1 MTPPEPPTSP
11 VAAEIPVAPAPS
23 PTLERTKNSDWRVLH
38 LWQIQPIRDLLVIAL
53 IVAVVYVGARLSI
66 VTVPMM
72 LAILLAYLFEPLVAW
87 GELKLRLS
95 RPFAAIAL
103 ILAGLLI
110 IIAPLTLGAGLG
122 IAQGARYVQTI
133 STNVDLLMRS
143 VDDPENGSLRN
154 GLPGESWKKI
164 RDFLVD
170 QERKAKFSAAI
181 HDAKTAARDAI
192 RGTPKPAVKSDPALN
207 SALTPPVPLP
217 KDPPSET
224 PGPGVAPVTPDPSD
238 PAVQTP
244 PHADPIPD
252 AEKPSPIYEIV
263 RWTVSWL
270 RTNADTLGKQ
280 ALSSGWDAIGGAIR
294 TITSLGMFLFQAFLT
309 TFFFYFFCSSW
320 GRFKAFVRSL
330 IPKGQRS
337 TTVELVAKMDRAIA
351 AFIRGRL
358 TICAIL
364 MVLYTVGY
372 SFIGVPAP
380 LILGPIIA
388 IFALFPYI
396 SSIGVPIAIL
406 LLWLEPNMGIRD
418 EWWWT
423 LLMPCAVFMCAQLL
437 DDYVLTPAIQG
448 KGTDM
453 STPVILFA
461 SIAGGVLGGFY
472 GLLLAIPVA
481 ACLKIVVTDVLLPR
495 IRAWSEGRASD
506 VLPIDR

>member
-1 MTPPEPPTSP
+1 MTLPEPTSP
-11 VAAEIPVAPAPS
+11 ASSPANS
-23 PTLERTKNSDWRVLH
+23 PATSSPADRPKSADWRVLH

-53 IVAVVYVGARLSI
+53 ILCAVYIGARLSI

-72 LAILLAYLFEPLVAW
+72 LAILLAYLFEPLVAFA
-87 GELKLRLS
+87 ELKLQLS

-103 ILAGLLI
+103 ILVGLLVV
-110 IIAPLTLGAGLG
+110 IAPLTIGAGLG
-122 IAQGARYVQTI
+122 VAQGARYVKATSI
-133 STNVDLLMRS
+133 NVELLMRS

-181 HDAKTAARDAI
+181 HDAKSAARDAI
-192 RGTPKPAVKSDPALN
+192 RGTPKSDSTKSSLALHSPA
-207 SALTPPVPLP
+207 P
-217 KDPPSET
+217 KDPPPAPT
-224 PGPGVAPVTPDPSD
+224 PTPVESIDPATPITSPSD
-238 PAVQTP
+238 P
-244 PHADPIPD
+244 IPE

-263 RWTVSWL
+263 RWVVSWL

-309 TFFFYFFCSSW
+309 IFFFYFFCSSW
-320 GRFKAFVRSL
+320 GRFKNFMHGIV
-330 IPKGQRS
+330 PKGQRT
-337 TTVELVAKMDRAIA
+337 TTVDLLAKMDRAIA

-406 LLWLEPNMGIRD
+406 LLWLEPNTGIRD

-423 LLMPCAVFMCAQLL
+423 ILMPAIVFMCAQLL

-481 ACLKIVVTDVLLPR
+481 ACLKILVTDVMLPR

>member
-1 MTPPEPPTSP
+1 MTPPEPPTPPS
-11 VAAEIPVAPAPS
+11 APLVNITGVNVPS
-23 PTLERTKNSDWRVLH
+23 PTAPADRPKATDWRVLH
-38 LWQIQPIRDLLVIAL
+38 LWQIQPLRDLLVIA
-53 IVAVVYVGARLSI
+53 VVVGTIYLGARLSI

-87 GELKLRLS
+87 GEIKLKLS
-95 RPFAAIAL
+95 RPFAALML
-103 ILAGLLI
+103 ILVGLI
-110 IIAPLTLGAGLG
+110 VVIVPLSLGAAIG
-122 IAQGARYVQTI
+122 IAQGADYARTL
-133 STNVDLLMRS
+133 SSNVDLLMRS
-143 VDDPENGSLRN
+143 VDDPENGALRN
-154 GLPGESWKKI
+154 GLPGQSWKDI
-164 RDFLVD
+164 RDKLVD
-170 QERKAKFSAAI
+170 EERKAKFSSALR
-181 HDAKTAARDAI
+181 DAKSAARDAL
-192 RGTPKPAVKSDPALN
+192 RGTPKPATTPSNPVAD
-207 SALTPPVPLP
+207 PPVKNPGAT
-217 KDPPSET
+217 DAT
-224 PGPGVAPVTPDPSD
+224 PID
-238 PAVQTP
+238 PAVP
-244 PHADPIPD
+244 AIDISKPVSEAD
-252 AEKPSPIYEIV
+252 KVSPIYEVV
-263 RWTVSWL
+263 RWTITWL
-270 RTNADTLGKQ
+270 RTNADSLGKQ

-294 TITSLGMFLFQAFLT
+294 TITSVGMFLFQAFLT
-309 TFFFYFFCSSW
+309 IFFFYFFCSSW
-320 GRFKAFVRSL
+320 GRFKSFIRGI

-337 TTVELVAKMDRAIA
+337 TTVDLVAKMDRAIA

-372 SFIGVPAP
+372 WFIGVPAP

-396 SSIGVPIAIL
+396 SGIGVPIAIL
-406 LLWLEPNMGIRD
+406 LLWLEPNLGVRD

-423 LLMPCAVFMCAQLL
+423 LLMPCIIFMLAQLL

-481 ACLKIVVTDVLLPR
+481 ACLKILVTDVLLPR